1 MKKNIRFYDN
11 DQTHIE
17 NVQVNFDIECIK
29 VESQI
34 NKPIKTNITSLKE
47 EMKDNKFFLKYV
59 KKIIERNLSPENKLN
74 YDETSGITS
83 NEMDELLEWAREGGE
98 MVIFDFDRT
107 IIKTEGFGIFFKNKE
122 DSDYW
127 FSKDL
132 NELMSGYLKVD
143 VYDVESTVNDF
154 LVYICGGKE
163 RLTKLRQMFQELNAL
178 NVKIYINSMNLACDS
193 RLFRDVVNRIIVVDN
208 EIQCSDYKRGK
219 LHEINGML
227 KKRLYSSSSS
237 SASSSS
243 YSYSPFSYSPL
254 YSSSPSEDESNI
266 ESPLKRMKKSLD
278 GRAKKVGRSKGRR
291 TKSKKRSR
299 GRTKG
304 KAKSSTSRRPK
315 TKCKAGYKMNRIS
328 RRCRK
333 SCVLGQR
340 RSRITGRCRKKSK

>member
-1 MKKNIRFYDN
+1 MKKKIRFYDN

-17 NVQVNFDIECIK
+17 NVQVNSDIECIK

-34 NKPIKTNITSLKE
+34 NKPIITDITSLKE

-59 KKIIERNLSPENKLN
+59 KKIIERNSSPENKLN
-74 YDETSGITS
+74 YDETSGIAS
-83 NEMDELLEWAREGGE
+83 NEMDELLEWAREEGGE

-107 IIKTEGFGIFFKNKE
+107 IIKTEGFGIFFQSKE
-122 DSDYW
+122 HSDYW

-163 RLTKLRQMFQELNAL
+163 RLTKLRQMFRELNAL

-193 RLFRDVVNRIIVVDN
+193 RLFRDVVKRIIVVDN
-208 EIQCSDYKRGK
+208 EIQCSDYKKGK
-219 LHEINGML
+219 LHEINGVL
-227 KKRLYSSSSS
+227 KKRLYSSSTSSS

-243 YSYSPFSYSPL
+243 SYSPFSYSPL
-254 YSSSPSEDESNI
+254 YSSSPSEDEAHV
-266 ESPLKRMKKSLD
+266 ESPLKKMKKSLD
-278 GRAKKVGRSKGRR
+278 GRAKKVRRSKGRK
-291 TKSKKRSR
+291 TKSKKRNR

-304 KAKSSTSRRPK
+304 KATSRR
-315 TKCKAGYKMNRIS
+315 CKAGYKMNRIS
-328 RRCRK
+328 KRCRK

-340 RSRITGRCRKKSK
+340 RSRITGRCRKTSK